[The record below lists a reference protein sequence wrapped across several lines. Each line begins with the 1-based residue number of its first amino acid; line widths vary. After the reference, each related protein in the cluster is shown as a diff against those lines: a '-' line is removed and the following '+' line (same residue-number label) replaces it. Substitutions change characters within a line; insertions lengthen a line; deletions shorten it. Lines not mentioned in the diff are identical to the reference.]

1 MSKLLYLIRHGHALH
16 NELYTTLGVQAFR
29 IPEVID
35 SPLTEIG
42 HEQSLKLS
50 ETIMDHKID
59 VVLVSPL
66 LRTLETAH
74 NIFKSH
80 NVPIVCEEFLREYP
94 IGLDTC
100 NQRSDIDR
108 MREKFP
114 KIDFSHIRENE
125 DVYWS
130 KQGETMDELETR
142 IQKMKDYL
150 RDMPQDNIA
159 IVSHSSFLGQFKDQK
174 IGYLENG
181 DEELAHCYP
190 YKYILDR

>member
-16 NELYTTLGVQAFR
+16 NELYETLGVDAFR

-42 HEQSLKLS
+42 HTQSLKLS
-50 ETIMDHKID
+50 QTIMDHKID

-74 NIFKSH
+74 NIFKEH

-108 MREKFP
+108 MRDKFP
-114 KIDFSHIRENE
+114 QIDFSHIRENE
-125 DVYWS
+125 DIYWN
-130 KQGETMDELETR
+130 KQGETIEELETR

-150 RDMPQDNIA
+150 RNLSQDNIA

-181 DEELAHCYP
+181 DEDLTHCYP
-190 YKYILDR
+190 YKYILDL

>member
-1 MSKLLYLIRHGHALH
+1 MRKLLYLIRHGFALH
-16 NELYTTLGVQAFR
+16 NELYETLGVEAFR

-35 SPLTEIG
+35 SPLTEEG
-42 HEQSLKLS
+42 HEQSLNLGR
-50 ETIMDHKID
+50 TIMDHKID

-74 NIFKSH
+74 NIFKDHS
-80 NVPIVCEEFLREYP
+80 VPIVCEEFLREYP

-100 NQRSDIDR
+100 NQRSDIVS

-125 DVYWS
+125 DIYWNT
-130 KQGETMDELETR
+130 QGETMEELDTR
-142 IQKMKDYL
+142 IQQMKDYL
-150 RDMPQDNIA
+150 RALPQDNIA

-181 DEELAHCYP
+181 DEDLTHCHP
-190 YKYILDR
+190 YEYILDL